1 MSGHGA
7 KADRAPQKK
16 KSGRSDDAEHDS
28 RASGIFYGRF
38 STSSEGMPAHAGKAW
53 ISSRLFGC
61 SVCGAGGFSGHGAK
75 AEHAPQKKRSG
86 RTDRAE
92 HDSCLQPSG
101 PLKKEKKMRIQVN
114 ITKEIFAA
122 IKKREVALGKSRSS
136 AAAELIVAG
145 LAHFAAP
152 VPETIKESDSVSGI
166 APEAVAELLNR
177 ERSGL
182 SPEALRYQV
191 QNLAKIENLLRQ
203 ISRLL
208 SPGNAKEHMERVR
221 VAEGKAQRILKKL
234 KMDAIE
240 DVDRMEMEVLTEGE
254 MLKDLGLDT
263 LTAGGDK

>member
-1 MSGHGA
+1 
-7 KADRAPQKK
+7 
-16 KSGRSDDAEHDS
+16 
-28 RASGIFYGRF
+28 
-38 STSSEGMPAHAGKAW
+38 
-53 ISSRLFGC
+53 
-61 SVCGAGGFSGHGAK
+61 
-75 AEHAPQKKRSG
+75 
-86 RTDRAE
+86 
-92 HDSCLQPSG
+92 
-101 PLKKEKKMRIQVN
+101 MRIQVN